1 MRVVEG
7 LRAYAEDAWQR
18 VLMGHPGREVA
29 VVGRSLCYRCT
40 ITTTNQE
47 TGERGVEPLRT
58 LATYRRARGGEV
70 AFGMNVG
77 FEGAG
82 TLRVGDP
89 VSVGANGR

>member
-1 MRVVEG
+1 M
-7 LRAYAEDAWQR
+7 
-18 VLMGHPGREVA
+18 
-29 VVGRSLCYRCT
+29 VGRSLCYRCT

-70 AFGMNVG
+70 AFGMKVG